1 LPKKTV
7 MDSLS
12 ISPSRYL
19 NLQTVVFLFTLFL
32 SAGGQAQSPTSLIW
46 INLSHEQDPGNQI
59 LVGYTEMTTMDVDP
73 GFDALLVPMGNCLS
87 SLIGSDHYVIQA
99 RPPFEASDI
108 VPLGFHADSSGAF
121 AISIDHTTGVFEQGQ
136 PIFLY
141 DSMTSKLVD
150 LSTEP
155 YLFTS
160 DTGDF
165 DDRFQLVYQSSN
177 LSLEQLSKNNVS
189 VYTESGVLTVNTGD
203 TASEIQIFD
212 LTGKQVAIAPHISG
226 NITRFPNLENQHQTR
241 IVCIVYGNGQALVRK
256 IVF

>member
-1 LPKKTV
+1 

-12 ISPSRYL
+12 ISPSRFL
-19 NLQTVVFLFTLFL
+19 NLQSLLLLFTLVL
-32 SAGGQAQSPTSLIW
+32 SAAAQAQTPTSLIW

-99 RPPFEASDI
+99 RPPFEVSDV
-108 VPLGFHADSSGAF
+108 VPLGFHADSSGTF
-121 AISIDHTTGVFEQGQ
+121 ALSIDHTTGVFEQGQ

-141 DSMTSKLVD
+141 DTMASKLVE
-150 LSTEP
+150 LSTGP

-160 DTGDF
+160 ETGDF
-165 DDRFQLVYQSSN
+165 DNRFQLSYQSSN
-177 LSLEQLSKNNVS
+177 LALEQLSQDQVT
-189 VYTESGVLTVNTGD
+189 VYEEAGVLTINTRD

-212 LTGKQVAIAPHISG
+212 LTGKQVAIASHISG
-226 NITRFPNLENQHQTR
+226 NITRFPNLENQHQAQIVR
-241 IVCIVYGNGQALVRK
+241 IVYESGKALVRK
-256 IVF
+256 ILF